1 MELRAAL
8 WEREQLASYWAVHP
22 SGCSALKASLAGVVT
37 PPWSSGPDFA
47 FRRQRV
53 AVFVDGCF
61 WHGCPKHSTMPANNR
76 AFWEKKLSGNQARD
90 RVVSRTLRR
99 EGWRVVRVWEHELR
113 KPALVLARIR
123 RVLAA
128 L

>member
-1 MELRAAL
+1 
-8 WEREQLASYWAVHP
+8 
-22 SGCSALKASLAGVVT
+22 
-37 PPWSSGPDFA
+37 
-47 FRRQRV
+47 
-53 AVFVDGCF
+53 
-61 WHGCPKHSTMPANNR
+61 MPVNNR